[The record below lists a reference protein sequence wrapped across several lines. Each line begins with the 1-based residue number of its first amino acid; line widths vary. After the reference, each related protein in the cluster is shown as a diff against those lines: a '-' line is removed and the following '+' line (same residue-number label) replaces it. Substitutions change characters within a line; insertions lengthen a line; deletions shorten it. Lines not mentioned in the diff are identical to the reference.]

1 MTLYKNSEQVDQ
13 ATDVPLQDESTTTFI
28 GRFGNGNNFNGH
40 IDEVA
45 LWGKALT
52 SNEIVEISQNQ
63 TDMNALVNRGNYES
77 ANQLIGYW
85 KMNEGEGDLLSDAVE
100 TGTLEKLHFQ
110 IGQPATNVVV
120 WMKVH
125 AIMIH

>member
-1 MTLYKNSEQVDQ
+1 MRKT
-13 ATDVPLQDESTTTFI
+13 
-28 GRFGNGNNFNGH
+28 
-40 IDEVA
+40 
-45 LWGKALT
+45 LT
-52 SNEIVEISQNQ
+52 SNEIVEISQTQ

-85 KMNEGEGDLLSDAVE
+85 KMNEEGDLLSDAVE

-110 IGQPATNVVV
+110 SGQRATNVVA

-125 AIMIH
+125 AIIIH